1 MQFPKLSLNFKKIY
15 LPKYPEIDLQ
25 ISNEVTSNFSK
36 LIPDTISKKISRIQR
51 LQNKHNSSGINL
63 RDGSQLKLA
72 SLLNT
77 KTKSSSYNL
86 TSACNQDQD
95 QSNSGY
101 ALRKLR
107 IAANIHSQLINFF
120 SSDFIP
126 KILRSDVALWSMINV
141 NSKFLFLFY

>member
-15 LPKYPEIDLQ
+15 LLKNRKIDLQ
-25 ISNEVTSNFSK
+25 ISNEVTLNFSK
-36 LIPDTISKKISRIQR
+36 LIPDTICKKISRIQR

-72 SLLNT
+72 NLLNS

-86 TSACNQDQD
+86 TSACNTDQD
-95 QSNSGY
+95 RSGY

-107 IAANIHSQLINFF
+107 IAANIHSHLINFF
-120 SSDFIP
+120 SSGFIP
-126 KILRSDVALWSMINV
+126 KIVRSDVALWSIINV
-141 NSKFLFLFY
+141 N